1 MSLVRLEGIE
11 RTYKTGRVAV
21 RALRGIDLEVEE
33 GEFLAIMG
41 PSGSGKSTLMNIL
54 GCLDQPTAGSY
65 YLKGDDVSRIRK
77 NELARVRNGMLGFV
91 FQAFHLLPR
100 TSAQENVE
108 LPLLYR
114 EDELSWKEIHSRARK
129 ALETV
134 GLADRLDHTPN
145 ELSGGQKQ
153 RVAIARALV
162 TEPSVLL
169 ADEPTGNLDSRT
181 TLEVIDLIQGLN
193 RQGLTILMV
202 THEAEMARFAE
213 RTVTL
218 RDGLMA
224 SDRRHEPLD
233 ARKALAEWRDES
245 ENQDGAEAQD
255 AAVEDS
261 ASSTGATAPSSRDG
275 TTGDDPEHV
284 EVTA

>member
-1 MSLVRLEGIE
+1 MNLVRLRGIE
-11 RTYKTGRVAV
+11 RTYDTGRVAV
-21 RALRGIDLEVEE
+21 RALRGIDLDVGE

-65 YLKGDDVSRIRK
+65 HLKGQDVARMK
-77 NELARVRNGMLGFV
+77 KGELARIRNQMLGFV

-114 EDELSWKEIHSRARK
+114 ADELKWKEIHARARA

-134 GLADRLDHTPN
+134 GLEDRLDHTPN

-181 TLEVIDLIQGLN
+181 TLEILDLIQGLN
-193 RQGLTILMV
+193 RSGLTILMV
-202 THEAEMARFAE
+202 THETDMARFAE
-213 RTVTL
+213 RTITL
-218 RDGLMA
+218 RDGLIV
-224 SDRRHEPLD
+224 SDRRHTPLD
-233 ARKALAEWRDES
+233 AAKALAEWQDEEALQLEVEAGS
-245 ENQDGAEAQD
+245 ESSQKADSPED
-255 AAVEDS
+255 AAP
-261 ASSTGATAPSSRDG
+261 GPAPA
-275 TTGDDPEHV
+275 EE

>member
-1 MSLVRLEGIE
+1 MSLVHLQGIE
-11 RTYKTGRVAV
+11 RTYDTGRVSV
-21 RALRGIDLEVEE
+21 RALRGIDLEVDE

-65 YLKGDDVSRIRK
+65 HLKGRDVSRMK
-77 NELARVRNGMLGFV
+77 KGELARIRNEMLGFV

-114 EDELSWKEIHSRARK
+114 ADELSWKEIHARARA

-134 GLADRLDHTPN
+134 GLEDRLDHTPN

-181 TLEVIDLIQGLN
+181 TLEILDLIQGLN

-202 THEAEMARFAE
+202 THETEMARFAE
-213 RTVTL
+213 RTITL
-218 RDGLMA
+218 RDGLIV

-233 ARKALAEWRDES
+233 AVQALAEWRDE
-245 ENQDGAEAQD
+245 EALQLEAEGSDPPED
-255 AAVEDS
+255 AAP
-261 ASSTGATAPSSRDG
+261 GPAPA
-275 TTGDDPEHV
+275 EE